1 MHHCAVL
8 HLNFSRYRISAN
20 EPLNV
25 SATALEKKYSYYQQ
39 IAQLL
44 SLFLSLVSCLLSPVI
59 CPSPPVPRL
68 LSHVS
73 CLTSPV
79 SRLLPSPFV
88 PCFLSLASCP
98 TSSFTLVLSHMSCL
112 TSPVSCLQ
120 SHVSC
125 LKSHVTCHLSHV
137 SCLCKRTNRFG
148 PMNITRWSTTISP
161 NNEWPQRNWFP
172 SCCHQTKQFSL
183 KFRFVITC
191 P

>member
-44 SLFLSLVSCLLSPVI
+44 SLVSYLLSPVI

-125 LKSHVTCHLSHV
+125 LQSHVTCHLSHV
-137 SCLCKRTNRFG
+137 SCLFFFDFIVLTGKFRKLFFWRFFFIYAVFLTSKRTKSLW
-148 PMNITRWSTTISP
+148 T
-161 NNEWPQRNWFP
+161 NE
-172 SCCHQTKQFSL
+172 HY
-183 KFRFVITC
+183 
-191 P
+191 